1 MQSKK
6 REKFGVFVSIRQ
18 IEITNIR
25 KRHIADKMSD
35 IFSATVIG
43 RNIFRRAATIF
54 PPSSEYM
61 GIRLSRARASDA

>member
-43 RNIFRRAATIF
+43 RNIFSGGRRI
-54 PPSSEYM
+54 
-61 GIRLSRARASDA
+61 G